1 MYTWPV
7 DWSDAQNI
15 GDENA
20 VDKEPLNEEGLAV
33 ETLLYA
39 PSAMV
44 IVKGLVVPVWEQV
57 PVVFVTIPLDTLIK
71 QGTSDSCTE
80 EFKHVLIRFKRCC
93 RQALFWLALE

>member
-15 GDENA
+15 GDEKA
-20 VDKEPLNEEGLAV
+20 VVKEPLNEEAV
-33 ETLLYA
+33 GIDELPYA

-44 IVKGLVVPVWEQV
+44 IVKGLVVPVWLQV
-57 PVVFVTIPLDTLIK
+57 PVVVVTIPLDTLIK
-71 QGTSDSCTE
+71 QGTSDNCTE
-80 EFKHVLIRFKRCC
+80 EFKHELIRFKRCC